1 MLPSRRLYQLQSRLA
16 LTGPEAT
23 ALLVLTGALALG
35 FGARHLQG
43 RTAPPS
49 AALVAADS
57 AWAALD
63 AAQAVPGGAPGGT
76 PDGAPAFE
84 TRILPSD
91 SVAIPA
97 SGFAD
102 APPARSAGSSGG
114 RSSGS
119 RSSAGS
125 PVRMNLNTADA
136 ALLQR
141 LPRIGPA
148 LAGRIIAYRQEVGP
162 FRRVEDVVNV
172 KGIGPKTLEQMQ
184 PWLYVE

>member
-1 MLPSRRLYQLQSRLA
+1 MALSRPLYRLQTRLA

-35 FGARHLQG
+35 LAVRQFQG
-43 RTAPPS
+43 YAAPP
-49 AALVAADS
+49 AASLAAADS
-57 AWAALD
+57 AWAAD
-63 AAQAVPGGAPGGT
+63 EAPT
-76 PDGAPAFE
+76 AAPALPESVPVFE
-84 TRILPSD
+84 TRIVPSD
-91 SVAIPA
+91 SVLVPT

-102 APPARSAGSSGG
+102 TPPARSSRSSGG
-114 RSSGS
+114 RSAAS
-119 RSSAGS
+119 S

-172 KGIGPKTLEQMQ
+172 KGIGPKTLEEIA